1 MLIDSGI
8 AWSTLVGVAHTQTHP
23 YTLTRNQSQVES
35 LFNKYFYLFLLGKD
49 LRVDPRYSLVKQIKS
64 ALEFNQAEVAA
75 TPKVSPALSGKLQ
88 LTVKSFSFNP
98 SEN

>member
-1 MLIDSGI
+1 MVNSGGR
-8 AWSTLVGVAHTQTHP
+8 STHTN
-23 YTLTRNQSQVES
+23 TLTRNQSQVES

-64 ALEFNQAEVAA
+64 ALELNQPEVAA